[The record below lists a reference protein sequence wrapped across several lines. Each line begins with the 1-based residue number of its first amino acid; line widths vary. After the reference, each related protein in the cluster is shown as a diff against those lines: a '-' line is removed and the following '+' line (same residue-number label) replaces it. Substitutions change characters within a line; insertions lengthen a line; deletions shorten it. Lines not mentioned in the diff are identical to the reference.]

1 MRIVIGAD
9 HAGFALKRKLG
20 DYLRELGHAVI
31 DLGTMN
37 QDPVDYPD
45 YAEAVAKAVLQ
56 GQAERGVLICGSG
69 VGASVAANKLPGIRA
84 AVCHDTYSARQG
96 VEHDDMNIL
105 VFGARI
111 IGEELARE
119 LVRAFL
125 AARFTAE
132 ERHLRGVEKIKALE
146 KRYGNRV
153 GRNVMNP
160 LKELLAQGQSVW
172 LDYIRRDLI
181 RTGELK
187 RLVEEDGIRGVTSN
201 PTIFEKAI
209 AGSTDYDEALRALL
223 AKDPKTD
230 LRNLYERLAIEDIQ
244 MAADVLRGVYDET
257 GGADGYVS
265 FEVSPHLAH
274 DTQGTIKEAKRLRAA
289 VARPNVMIKVP
300 GDSRGNSRHRRA
312 HRRGSERQHYFDVLH
327 ASL

>member
-1 MRIVIGAD
+1 MHIAIGAD
-9 HAGFALKRKLG
+9 HAGFALKQKLG
-20 DYLRELGHAVI
+20 DYLHELGHAVI

-45 YAEAVAKAVLQ
+45 YAEAVGKAVLQ

-132 ERHLRGVEKIKALE
+132 ERHLRRVGKIKALE
-146 KRYGNRV
+146 KRYG
-153 GRNVMNP
+153 
-160 LKELLAQGQSVW
+160 KSV
-172 LDYIRRDLI
+172 
-181 RTGELK
+181 
-187 RLVEEDGIRGVTSN
+187 
-201 PTIFEKAI
+201 
-209 AGSTDYDEALRALL
+209 
-223 AKDPKTD
+223 
-230 LRNLYERLAIEDIQ
+230 
-244 MAADVLRGVYDET
+244 
-257 GGADGYVS
+257 
-265 FEVSPHLAH
+265 
-274 DTQGTIKEAKRLRAA
+274 
-289 VARPNVMIKVP
+289 
-300 GDSRGNSRHRRA
+300 
-312 HRRGSERQHYFDVLH
+312 
-327 ASL
+327 